1 MALRVD
7 GGGNTCSWL
16 SGSGGCPV
24 GSSAMKPGSLES
36 IIDHVSTGIQQRE
49 NTDVTMLSFVRLQF
63 SSGGETGVHL
73 TPD

>member
-1 MALRVD
+1 MALREE

-24 GSSAMKPGSLES
+24 GSSTMEPRSLES

-49 NTDVTMLSFVRLQF
+49 KTDVTVLSFVRLQF
-63 SSGGETGVHL
+63 SSRGQTGFI
-73 TPD
+73 